1 MSSKSSKKKIQSCSH
16 DPYNGNGDLSLT
28 KLNNSTKHTQVE
40 GRAKAAIEIEEGNKE
55 LSARPELATTM
66 DRLLLDKLAKMGP
79 CTGDTMRN
87 AWHPVLPLHHRAP
100 TLER

>member
-1 MSSKSSKKKIQSCSH
+1 
-16 DPYNGNGDLSLT
+16 
-28 KLNNSTKHTQVE
+28 VE

-87 AWHPVLPLHHRAP
+87 A
-100 TLER
+100 